1 MSTQH
6 VYYTDLHF
14 EHEVWAKELA
24 FLKDEVAFFE
34 RRLEE
39 LVTKNTNKDMLAL
52 LEQFQ
57 NRFIRQKEV
66 IDELNHDINIHEDKL
81 QQFIEQHP
89 VAIDRVH
96 FNDHSTLRNNIETN
110 RKLYSELKE
119 EFFKF
124 MSKWM

>member
-1 MSTQH
+1 MKQAIH
-6 VYYTDLHF
+6 YTDLHF

-39 LVTKNTNKDMLAL
+39 LVSKNSDKEVLAL

-66 IDELNHDINIHEDKL
+66 IDELKHDINIHEDKL
-81 QQFIEQHP
+81 QQFIEEHP
-89 VAIDRVH
+89 VAIEHVR
-96 FNDHSTLRNNIETN
+96 FNDQAILRDKMDTN
-110 RKLYSELKE
+110 RKLYHDLKTE
-119 EFFKF
+119 YFKF